1 MTTRPTSSR
10 RLAELPRPSPSLLGF
25 FYFYLHWYV
34 GRHFHALRL
43 AHAARF
49 PVHDG
54 PVILYLNHASWWD
67 PLTCILLARR
77 LRSDV
82 DHYAPMDAAA
92 LKHYGFMRRLG
103 LFPVE
108 QGKAK
113 GAAEFFRAATEILV
127 QRKAILWITPQGSFT
142 DVRPRPLNFR
152 PGLSALLNRL
162 PSVVIVPLAI
172 EYSFWNERLPE
183 VLSNIGK
190 PILCGRNHPLAVG
203 DLEKSLAA
211 AQDELALMA
220 VTRNPGSFET
230 VLAGGSGISGI
241 YQLWQRLRATATGR
255 EYHGEHGSIHH
266 P

>member
-1 MTTRPTSSR
+1 MKTEPTSKR
-10 RLAELPRPSPSLLGF
+10 RSAQLPRPSPSLLAF
-25 FYFYLHWYV
+25 FYVYLHWYM

-49 PVHDG
+49 PSHDG

-77 LRSDV
+77 LRSHADN
-82 DHYAPMDAAA
+82 YAPMDAAA
-92 LKHYGFMRRLG
+92 LKHYGFMRNLG

-108 QGKAK
+108 QGTAR
-113 GAAEFFRAATEILV
+113 GAAEFFRASREILLE
-127 QRKAILWITPQGSFT
+127 RKANLWITPQGTFT
-142 DVRPRPLNFR
+142 DVRPRPVAFR
-152 PGLSALLNRL
+152 PGLSALLDRL
-162 PSVVIVPLAI
+162 PSAVVVPLAI
-172 EYSFWNERLPE
+172 EYAFWNERLPE
-183 VLSNIGK
+183 VLTNVGE
-190 PILCGRNHPLAVG
+190 PVLCGRDHPLVPG

-211 AQDELALMA
+211 AQDELATMSVA
-220 VTRNPGSFET
+220 RNPGPFET